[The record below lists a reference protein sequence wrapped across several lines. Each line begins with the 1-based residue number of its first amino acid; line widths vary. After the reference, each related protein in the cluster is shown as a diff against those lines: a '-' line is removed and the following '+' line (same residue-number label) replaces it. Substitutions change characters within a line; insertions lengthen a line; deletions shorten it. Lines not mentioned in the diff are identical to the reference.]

1 MYCGLPDQLPSCL
14 LDLNWDQTMDTAGH
28 FESVLSSIAPPSQSS
43 GSPASADG
51 VAFHKLMG
59 GSQSIGNSSDGTWP
73 RSHHIGVR
81 LNSPPK
87 PNLSVLG
94 HIRHL
99 QQEATGG
106 VAVST
111 QLDQFYSFG
120 GRNYGHLAPQFG
132 LLDTLQMELPLRLN
146 ANNGEL
152 MNAREES
159 SLSDPTT
166 RGVSSGGAARSNSK
180 KRKAP
185 PTDKVKGDA
194 ILANSAIDPPKVAKE
209 EDSDAKRCRSMVKNR
224 DENDAVKPKAEQND
238 GCSSNGNGGQK
249 QCRENTAKSTEPPK
263 DYIHVR
269 ARRGQATDSHSL
281 AERVR
286 REKISQRMKLLQDL
300 VPGCNKVTGK
310 AVMLDEIIIYVQS
323 LQRQVEFLSMKLATV
338 NPHLDFNNLS
348 NLLPKDVH
356 QTCGAMPNS
365 VYSLE
370 ASGVAPPYI
379 NQPSLH
385 CVLPDGMEIHRS
397 ADLLGSTLHQN
408 VNTHQPLLAGFENS
422 PSQLG
427 NFWEDGLQNVSQ
439 MDIGHD

>member
-28 FESVLSSIAPPSQSS
+28 FESALSSIAPSSQSS

-94 HIRHL
+94 HIRHP
-99 QQEATGG
+99 QQEAMGG

-111 QLDQFYSFG
+111 QLDQFCSFG

-132 LLDTLQMELPLRLN
+132 LLDSPQMELPLRLN
-146 ANNGEL
+146 VNNGEL

-180 KRKAP
+180 KRK
-185 PTDKVKGDA
+185 GDA
-194 ILANSAIDPPKVAKE
+194 ILANSAIDSPKVAKE

-224 DENDAVKPKAEQND
+224 DENDAAVKPKAEQND
-238 GCSSNGNGGQK
+238 GCSSNRNGSQK
-249 QCRENTAKSTEPPK
+249 QCRENTANSTEPPK

-281 AERVR
+281 AER
-286 REKISQRMKLLQDL
+286 
-300 VPGCNKVTGK
+300 VTGK

-338 NPHLDFNNLS
+338 DPHLDFDNLS
-348 NLLPKDVH
+348 NLLPKVVRWKIFFFD
-356 QTCGAMPNS
+356 C
-365 VYSLE
+365 SL
-370 ASGVAPPYI
+370 VVK
-379 NQPSLH
+379 SLS
-385 CVLPDGMEIHRS
+385 LIF
-397 ADLLGSTLHQN
+397 LIKK
-408 VNTHQPLLAGFENS
+408 F
-422 PSQLG
+422 
-427 NFWEDGLQNVSQ
+427 
-439 MDIGHD
+439 